1 MCDGKAQC
9 LELHGEVDM
18 IAGPYTLCF
27 CCSFNRQIE
36 QLSALPDDKKKTDSE
51 GPGGDFIG
59 VELN

>member
-1 MCDGKAQC
+1 
-9 LELHGEVDM
+9 M
-18 IAGPYTLCF
+18 IAGPDTLCF

-36 QLSALPDDKKKTDSE
+36 QLSALPDDKKNDSE